1 MAGTVLIVEDD
12 DLLADNMRLYL
23 ERQGWEALVSG
34 SVEKALEVVEAAR
47 PDVIITDYMLP
58 GKNGLD
64 LVKETIAQD
73 PTAKVIM
80 VTGEG
85 GVQVAV
91 DAMKAGAYDYV
102 TKPVVLAELKLLLE
116 KAVGVSRMENA
127 LSFYR
132 NSQARDSGLDN
143 LVGASVALNT
153 VKDTVRQILDAE
165 SKMSA
170 GDLPAILVTGETGTG
185 KELVARALHFDGLR
199 RDGPF
204 VEINCA
210 SIPSNLLETEL
221 FGHERGAFTDAKD
234 RKPGLVEAA
243 EGGTLFLDEIG
254 EVDPA
259 IQAKLLKLLEE
270 KTVRRI
276 GSVRERKVNIRIIS
290 ATNQDLEQLVRN
302 GRFRSDLYF
311 RLRIISIS
319 LPPLRERGEDVL
331 LLARHFLQVHGRRYG
346 KKDLM
351 LTPEAERL
359 LLSYPWHGNV
369 RELKNVLEQTVLL
382 ARDRLIHPEQIAIP
396 VGQRFEAQ
404 PAPIQHYAQPQ
415 FAPQS
420 NFGQPQFG
428 QPGYG
433 QPQPQEPGAMF
444 PRYGMKLSDV
454 ERDLVM
460 KTLEKTDWNVS
471 KAAKLLGLTRDMLRT
486 RIERYG
492 LVRPEQ

>member
-23 ERQGWEALVSG
+23 ERSGWEALVCG
-34 SVEKALEVVEAAR
+34 SAEKALEVLDTAR
-47 PDVIITDYMLP
+47 PDVVITDYMLP

-64 LVKETIAQD
+64 LVKEAVAAD
-73 PTAKVIM
+73 PQAKVIM

-91 DAMKAGAYDYV
+91 DSMKAGAYDYV
-102 TKPVVLAELKLLLE
+102 SKPVVLAELKLLLE
-116 KAVGVSRMENA
+116 KAMGVSRMESA

-132 NSQARDSGLDN
+132 STQARDSGLDN
-143 LVGASVALNT
+143 IIGASPAIST

-165 SKMSA
+165 SKMAA
-170 GDLPAILVTGETGTG
+170 GDLPAILITGETGTG
-185 KELVARALHFDGLR
+185 KELVARALHFDGMR
-199 RDGPF
+199 SEGPF
-204 VEINCA
+204 VELNCA
-210 SIPSNLLETEL
+210 AIPANLLETEL

-234 RKPGLVEAA
+234 RKTGLVEAA
-243 EGGTLFLDEIG
+243 ENGTLFLDEIG

-319 LPPLRERGEDVL
+319 LPPLRERGDDAL
-331 LLARHFLQVHGRRYG
+331 LLARHFLQAHGRRYG
-346 KKDLM
+346 KRDLM

-359 LLSYPWHGNV
+359 LLAYSWPGNV
-369 RELKNVLEQTVLL
+369 RELKNMLEQTVLL
-382 ARDRLIHPEQIAIP
+382 ARDRLIHPEQMAVP
-396 VGQRFEAQ
+396 AAERYRQEQRE
-404 PAPIQHYAQPQ
+404 
-415 FAPQS
+415 
-420 NFGQPQFG
+420 
-428 QPGYG
+428 
-433 QPQPQEPGAMF
+433 PQP
-444 PRYGMKLSDV
+444 
-454 ERDLVM
+454 
-460 KTLEKTDWNVS
+460 
-471 KAAKLLGLTRDMLRT
+471 
-486 RIERYG
+486 
-492 LVRPEQ
+492 

>member
-1 MAGTVLIVEDD
+1 
-12 DLLADNMRLYL
+12 
-23 ERQGWEALVSG
+23 
-34 SVEKALEVVEAAR
+34 
-47 PDVIITDYMLP
+47 
-58 GKNGLD
+58 
-64 LVKETIAQD
+64 D

-102 TKPVVLAELKLLLE
+102 TKPVVLAELKLLLD
-116 KAVGVSRMENA
+116 KAVGISRMENA
-127 LSFYR
+127 LTFYR
-132 NSQARDSGLDN
+132 TSQARDSGLDN
-143 LVGASVALNT
+143 LMGDSPALT
-153 VKDTVRQILDAE
+153 AVKDTVRQILEAE
-165 SKMSA
+165 GKMTA
-170 GDLPAILVTGETGTG
+170 GDLPAILITGDTGTG
-185 KELVARALHFDGLR
+185 KEVVARALHFDGMR

-234 RKPGLVEAA
+234 RKTGLVEAS

-311 RLRIISIS
+311 RLRIISIN

-331 LLARHFLQVHGRRYG
+331 LLARHFLQAHGKRYG
-346 KKDLM
+346 KRDLM

-359 LLSYPWHGNV
+359 LLSHTWPGNV

-382 ARDRLIHPEQIAIP
+382 ARDRLIHPGQIAVPASTPSWREPQP
-396 VGQRFEAQ
+396 VAE
-404 PAPIQHYAQPQ
+404 
-415 FAPQS
+415 PQS
-420 NFGQPQFG
+420 TRDSLPREPAEIAVNF
-428 QPGYG
+428 
-433 QPQPQEPGAMF
+433 A
-444 PRYGMKLSDV
+444 RYGMKLSDV

-492 LVRPEQ
+492 LVRPDE

>member
-34 SVEKALEVVEAAR
+34 SAEKALEVIEAAR
-47 PDVIITDYMLP
+47 PDVVITDYMLP
-58 GKNGLD
+58 GKNGLE
-64 LVKETIAQD
+64 LVKEAIAQD

-116 KAVGVSRMENA
+116 KAVGVARMENA

-132 NSQARDSGLDN
+132 SSQARDSGLDN
-143 LVGASVALNT
+143 LIGASRALT
-153 VKDTVRQILDAE
+153 AVKETVRQILEAE
-165 SKMSA
+165 AKMTA
-170 GDLPAILVTGETGTG
+170 GDLPAILITGETGTG

-204 VEINCA
+204 VELNCA

-234 RKPGLVEAA
+234 RKTGLVEAA

-290 ATNQDLEQLVRN
+290 ATNQDLEQLVRS

-311 RLRIISIS
+311 RLRIISIG

-346 KKDLM
+346 KRELM
-351 LTPEAERL
+351 LAPEAERL
-359 LLSYPWHGNV
+359 LLGYPWPGNV

-382 ARDRLIHPEQIAIP
+382 ARDRLILPEQIALP
-396 VGQRFEAQ
+396 VAAAARREAA
-404 PAPIQHYAQPQ
+404 PAREPQ
-415 FAPQS
+415 
-420 NFGQPQFG
+420 
-428 QPGYG
+428 YG
-433 QPQPQEPGAMF
+433 QNAQYQDPEPAAAF

-454 ERDLVM
+454 ERDLVV
-460 KTLEKTDWNVS
+460 KTLDKTGWNVS
-471 KAAKLLGLTRDMLRT
+471 RAAKLLGLTRDMLRT

-492 LVRPEQ
+492 LVRPED

>member
-1 MAGTVLIVEDD
+1 
-12 DLLADNMRLYL
+12 
-23 ERQGWEALVSG
+23 
-34 SVEKALEVVEAAR
+34 
-47 PDVIITDYMLP
+47 
-58 GKNGLD
+58 
-64 LVKETIAQD
+64 
-73 PTAKVIM
+73 
-80 VTGEG
+80 
-85 GVQVAV
+85 
-91 DAMKAGAYDYV
+91 
-102 TKPVVLAELKLLLE
+102 
-116 KAVGVSRMENA
+116 
-127 LSFYR
+127 
-132 NSQARDSGLDN
+132 
-143 LVGASVALNT
+143 
-153 VKDTVRQILDAE
+153 
-165 SKMSA
+165 
-170 GDLPAILVTGETGTG
+170 
-185 KELVARALHFDGLR
+185 
-199 RDGPF
+199 
-204 VEINCA
+204 
-210 SIPSNLLETEL
+210 EL

-311 RLRIISIS
+311 RLRIISIA

-331 LLARHFLQVHGRRYG
+331 MLARHFLQVHGRRYG
-346 KKDLM
+346 KKELM

-359 LLSYPWHGNV
+359 LMEYPWHGNV

-382 ARDRLIHPEQIAIP
+382 ARDRLIHPEQMAIP
-396 VGQRFEAQ
+396 VGQRHDAQ
-404 PAPIQHYAQPQ
+404 PAPIQHYGQPPQ
-415 FAPQS
+415 FAPQP

-428 QPGYG
+428 QPQYGQPGYG
-433 QPQPQEPGAMF
+433 QPPPQGGDPAF
-444 PRYGMKLSDV
+444 PRYGVKLSDV

-492 LVRPEQ
+492 LVRPEP